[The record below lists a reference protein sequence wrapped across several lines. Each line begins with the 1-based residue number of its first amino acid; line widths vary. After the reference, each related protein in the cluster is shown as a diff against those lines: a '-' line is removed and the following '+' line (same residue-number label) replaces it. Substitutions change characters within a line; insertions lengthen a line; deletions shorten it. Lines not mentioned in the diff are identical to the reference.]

1 MRVDCVFLP
10 SELNPGHRENRVVV
24 VFDVLRATTT
34 ITAALEA
41 GVKEILVFPD
51 IESVRGA
58 KVKTPGAI
66 ACGEQQCL
74 KPEGFDLGNSPAD
87 FGPPYAGKI
96 LLMSTT
102 NGTKAIL
109 AARGAAR
116 TFTAGLGNAKAMA
129 GGVARAFIDGALT
142 LAGAN

>member
-10 SELNPGHRENRVVV
+10 SDLERLHIDGRAVV

-34 ITAALEA
+34 ITTALEA

-51 IESVRGA
+51 IESVRRA
-58 KVKTPGAI
+58 KAKAAGTV

-74 KPEGFDLGNSPAD
+74 KPEGFGLGNSPAD
-87 FGPPYAGKI
+87 FGPAYAGKT

-102 NGTKAIL
+102 NGTKAI
-109 AARGAAR
+109 
-116 TFTAGLGNAKAMA
+116 
-129 GGVARAFIDGALT
+129 
-142 LAGAN
+142 